1 MANPTP
7 EFSAFR
13 AKFASLTEEEMVDLV
28 DRRHPEYLGRLA
40 HWNFCEAT
48 YVGGREWFRDG
59 NIFQGVKEGPTE
71 YQERIDRAYRF
82 PHTREVVDLV
92 NKYIFKAKIK
102 RDAEKASKE
111 VQKFWRASMVNRRN
125 IDDFMRLVSERAS
138 YLGRPWIVVDTNQ
151 TEPDATL
158 LQEKESGARLY
169 AYVVKPQHVLDL
181 GVSEDGDL
189 NWIKIAE
196 TKREDEDVLSSGEIK
211 NRFRV
216 WTKMYWALF
225 EQVSKEDPKTKQT
238 KVVYELLE
246 AGEHGLGR
254 VPVFPV
260 DHIIS
265 DNPYWA
271 MSLVDDIAYLDRA
284 VANYLSNLD
293 AIIQDQTFSQLIM
306 PAQSLLP
313 GDDEMKRLIEL
324 GTKRIFTYDA
334 TGEGKPEYISPDPK
348 QAPVILA
355 VINKIIN
362 EIYHSVGM
370 AGERTKQDNAMG
382 IDNSSGVAKA
392 FDFERLNAVLTSK
405 ANALEIAE
413 NTLCELVDCWYGQTP
428 EPGSYDLVKYPESF
442 DTRGLADELN
452 IAAQLNLIQAPDKL
466 RQEQM
471 KTLVEKLLPHLSA
484 DVVAAIRKEIETSW
498 PPEPPEAATS
508 GSPPSAFSGEK
519 RQGQNTGKSD
529 KK

>member
-1 MANPTP
+1 MSPSP
-7 EFSAFR
+7 EFLSFR
-13 AKFASLTEEEMVDLV
+13 ASLANLDEDAKKELV
-28 DRRHPEYLGRLA
+28 ERRHPEFYGRLA

-48 YVGGREWFRDG
+48 YTGGREWFESG
-59 NIFQGVKEGPTE
+59 NIFKYVKEGPTE
-71 YQERIDRAYRF
+71 YSERIARAFRF

-102 RDAEKASKE
+102 RDEE
-111 VQKFWRASMVNRRN
+111 RASEEIKRFWLASTINRRR

-138 YLGRPWIVVDTNQ
+138 YLGRPWVVVDTNQ
-151 TEPDATL
+151 TEPDATIL
-158 LQEKESGARLY
+158 HEKESGARLY

-181 GVSEDGDL
+181 GVAEDGDL
-189 NWIKIAE
+189 NWIKIQE
-196 TKREDEDVLSSGEIK
+196 TKRDDESVLSTGAVAV
-211 NRFRV
+211 RFRI
-216 WTKMYWALF
+216 WTKQFWALF
-225 EQVSKEDPKTKQT
+225 EQKTKEEPKGEQ
-238 KVVYELLE
+238 KIVYELID

-271 MSLVDDIAYLDRA
+271 MSLIDDIAYLDRA

-306 PAQSLLP
+306 PAQSLMP
-313 GDDEMKRLIEL
+313 GEDDMKRLMEL

-334 TGEGKPEYISPDPK
+334 QGQGKPEYIAPDPK
-348 QAPVILA
+348 QASIILA

-405 ANALEIAE
+405 ANALQIAE
-413 NTLCELVDCWYGQTP
+413 NTLCELVDCWYGKEV
-428 EPGSYDLVKYPESF
+428 EPGTYDLVTYPDSF
-442 DTRGLADELN
+442 DTRGLTEELA

-471 KTLVEKLLPHLSA
+471 KALADKLLPHLTT
-484 DVVAAIRKEIETSW
+484 DVATAIRKEIESDW
-498 PPEPPEAATS
+498 PPEPPEAGTP

-519 RQGQNTGKSD
+519 RQGQNNGDSKG
-529 KK
+529 